1 MKTLLQKVSGARR
14 KTTQNTILK
23 KDGTMAK
30 KTKFAITVTFDSSVP
45 VKLSPLKSIQ
55 KGADRGKVGVS
66 VTDCSCTNK
75 PILLSWDEETDPIN
89 KTVKLALKEV
99 RVEMVVKCAIQYA
112 KEIDR
117 KSPCY
122 AHIVKHEDMHLSS
135 RKASVKK
142 YGPAMIKWVEKAAAP
157 TMDKP
162 ETVKL
167 SKAKAIRAA
176 TYKNIETAV
185 KEACGKFMTG
195 SNTDSKKIDST
206 SENNKTTALCAAYI

>member
-1 MKTLLQKVSGARR
+1 
-14 KTTQNTILK
+14 
-23 KDGTMAK
+23 MAK
-30 KTKFAITVTFDSSVP
+30 KTNFAITVTFDSSVR
-45 VKLSPLKSIQ
+45 VKLSPLKTIQ

-75 PILLSWDEETDPIN
+75 PILLSWEEETDPIN

-99 RVEMVVKCAIQYA
+99 RVEIIVKCAIQYA

-122 AHIVKHEDMHLSS
+122 AHIVKHEYMHLTS
-135 RKASVKK
+135 RKNSVKK
-142 YGPAMIKWVEKAAAP
+142 YRPVMIKWIEQAAAP

-167 SKAKAIRAA
+167 SKAKALRTSA
-176 TYKNIETAV
+176 YKKIETAV
-185 KEACGKFMTG
+185 QEACGKFMTA
-195 SNTDSKKIDST
+195 SNDESKKIDSA